1 MVVPG
6 LIAAVLILT
15 FFVLITTGSVIAIGV
30 LWVLMAIF
38 AFVLYTY
45 GFITSAMLTVDT
57 VAQPVAQAANTSLNI
72 VGSEVFHVSDNQF
85 TYDDAAA
92 VCAAYDSQLA
102 TLEQILD
109 AYNHGAEWCG
119 YGWSAGGMA
128 LYPTQKGTW
137 DALQRE
143 ADQSKRTACGRPGVN
158 GGYFDPSSRFGV
170 NCFGIK
176 PQGNVS
182 LPTPLPGTDPSAF
195 NSAVAQFR
203 AVMKSFTI
211 NPYSRTT
218 WSGSMAGPGQQLL
231 GSLAREHFTMP
242 GIPAYEVMPGDTLAN
257 VGLPLGSP
265 SGLRGQQG
273 DPGATGPVG
282 PVGAASTVPGPPGG
296 IGPTGA
302 AGAAGARGDTGPSGP
317 TGPVGLL
324 SSEATDR
331 ITAAETVANT
341 AKNSAASAA
350 SALANAP
357 TSDQLGAVSTKADQA
372 KTAADDAKSTA
383 TSAAAAAAANSRKAA
398 VTSAQYG
405 ANGRFADAT
414 QAVVNGIQD
423 GQTINMNATVGDPAP
438 GTRKA
443 STINWNDNA
452 GNPHS
457 VWINGEQIGWDTLAA
472 LSRRFAYPGPATD
485 LRWTGS
491 AIV

>member
-15 FFVLITTGSVIAIGV
+15 FFVLITTGSLIAIAV

-38 AFVLYTY
+38 TFLLYTY
-45 GFITSAMLTVDT
+45 GFITSGMLTAAT
-57 VAQPVAQAANTSLNI
+57 VVEPVAQAATTSLDI
-72 VGSEVFHVSDNQF
+72 VGSEVFHISDNKF

-143 ADQSKRTACGRPGVN
+143 ADQGKRTACGRPGVN
-158 GGYFDPSSRFGV
+158 GGYFDPSSKFGV

-195 NSAVAQFR
+195 NSAVTQFK
-203 AVMKSFTI
+203 AVLKSFTLD
-211 NPYSRTT
+211 PYSRTT
-218 WSGSMAGPGQQLL
+218 WSGSVAGSGQQLL
-231 GSLAREHFTMP
+231 GSLAKEHFSMP
-242 GIPAYEVMPGDTLAN
+242 GIPDYEVMPGETIAN
-257 VGLPLGSP
+257 AGLPLGSP
-265 SGLRGQQG
+265 YGLRGAQG
-273 DPGATGPVG
+273 DAGPAG
-282 PVGAASTVPGPPGG
+282 PAGPAGTPSTVPGPAGSM
-296 IGPTGA
+296 GPTGA
-302 AGAAGARGDTGPSGP
+302 AGTPGGKGDTGPTGF
-317 TGPVGLL
+317 TGPAGVL
-324 SSEATDR
+324 SSAATDR
-331 ITAAETVANT
+331 ISAAETTANT
-341 AKNSAASAA
+341 AKNNADAAKAA
-350 SALANAP
+350 AALAAKA
-357 TSDQLGAVSTKADQA
+357 SDLDAVA
-372 KTAADDAKSTA
+372 KTAGDANT
-383 TSAAAAAAANSRKAA
+383 AAAAAQTAAQTAAARNSNKAEI
-398 VTSAQYG
+398 TSVLYG
-405 ANGRFADAT
+405 ADTRFADAARAK

-423 GQTINMNATVGDPAP
+423 GQTINMNAAVGDPAW

-443 STINWNDNA
+443 STINWKDNA

-457 VWINGEQIGWDTLAA
+457 AWINSEQIGWDTLAA
-472 LSRRFAYPGPATD
+472 LGRRFAFPGAASD

-491 AIV
+491 AVV

>member
-15 FFVLITTGSVIAIGV
+15 FFVLITTGSLIAIGV

-38 AFVLYTY
+38 TFVLYTY
-45 GFITSAMLTVDT
+45 GFISSAMLTVDT
-57 VAQPVAQAANTSLNI
+57 VTQPVAQAANTTLNV
-72 VGSEVFHVSDNQF
+72 VGSEVFHISDNKF

-143 ADQSKRTACGRPGVN
+143 ADQGKRTACGRPGVN
-158 GGYFDPSSRFGV
+158 GGYFDPSSKFGV

-203 AVMKSFTI
+203 AVMKSFTLD
-211 NPYSRTT
+211 PYSRTT
-218 WSGSMAGPGQQLL
+218 WSGSVAGPGQQLL
-231 GSLAREHFTMP
+231 GSLAKEHFSMP
-242 GIPAYEVMPGDTLAN
+242 GIPDYEVMPGDTLAN

-265 SGLRGQQG
+265 YGLRGQQG
-273 DPGATGPVG
+273 DPGATGPAG
-282 PVGAASTVPGPPGG
+282 PAGAASTVPGPAGG
-296 IGPTGA
+296 LGPTGA
-302 AGAAGARGDTGPSGP
+302 AGAAGGKGDTGPSGP

-324 SSEATDR
+324 SSAATDR
-331 ITAAETVANT
+331 ITAAEAVANT
-341 AKNSAASAA
+341 AKNNADAAKTA
-350 SALANAP
+350 ANAAV
-357 TSDQLGAVSTKADQA
+357 TSDQLGAVSAKADDA
-372 KTAADDAKSTA
+372 KTAAT
-383 TSAAAAAAANSRKAA
+383 AAAATAASKTDSIVDAPS
-398 VTSAQYG
+398 VQG
-405 ANGRFADAT
+405 AKYHP
-414 QAVVNGIQD
+414 AVVSYND
-423 GQTINMNATVGDPAP
+423 GTNRGTLFKADGDKP
-438 GTRKA
+438 GGFIGFMFDK
-443 STINWNDNA
+443 NN
-452 GNPHS
+452 NPW
-457 VWINGEQIGWDTLAA
+457 VWINGPNNGYNGTLHRDGW
-472 LSRRFAYPGPATD
+472 
-485 LRWTGS
+485 
-491 AIV
+491 